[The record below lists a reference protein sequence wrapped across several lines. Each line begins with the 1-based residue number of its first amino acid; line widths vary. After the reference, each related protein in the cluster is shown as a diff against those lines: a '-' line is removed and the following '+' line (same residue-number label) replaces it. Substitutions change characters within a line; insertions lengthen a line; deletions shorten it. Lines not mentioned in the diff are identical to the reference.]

1 MYFGQMHATTS
12 LNKLKKAKKI
22 KTAACL
28 LFTRICKKYDGLDTF
43 ILEYLFS
50 NLDCIF
56 REQKNDSIYIE
67 DNFFNNYD
75 METKLE
81 TIFLVLAILSDY
93 VITNKKL
100 M

>member
-1 MYFGQMHATTS
+1 MNYEEH
-12 LNKLKKAKKI
+12 
-22 KTAACL
+22 
-28 LFTRICKKYDGLDTF
+28 
-43 ILEYLFS
+43 S